1 MLARRVLVLVV
12 LLTPP
17 LAGAETPVETA
28 RALVARYHE
37 AGADRGWPAADPYG
51 VIVAG
56 SAWSGVRE
64 AGADRGW
71 PEPGARGVVLDTR
84 RRGRRCCPRER
95 PAVPPESRGAMRVLR
110 ALAVIAVAGWLG
122 IMAFFAFGVAP
133 LVFRAIDRAVAGEA
147 VAAVLPSYYAWGL
160 ALCALALVA
169 TVIQVVS
176 GADGR
181 LRPLGS
187 AALCAVM
194 LGLLVWADT
203 VVLPRAEAARRAH
216 EDGAF
221 ARAHRAAVQL
231 NGATMVA
238 GARLPRLEAFSLGR
252 RRSR

>member
-1 MLARRVLVLVV
+1 
-12 LLTPP
+12 
-17 LAGAETPVETA
+17 
-28 RALVARYHE
+28 
-37 AGADRGWPAADPYG
+37 
-51 VIVAG
+51 
-56 SAWSGVRE
+56 
-64 AGADRGW
+64 
-71 PEPGARGVVLDTR
+71 
-84 RRGRRCCPRER
+84 
-95 PAVPPESRGAMRVLR
+95 MRVLR

-169 TVIQVVS
+169 SVIQVVS

-238 GARLPRLEAFSLGR
+238 GAALLVLEAFSLGR
-252 RRSR
+252 RRHR